1 MGPEAGMPWLDAAP
15 LPYSVTR
22 KARKFSFPLIDLCQ
36 PAISLTLGPSFVP
49 GGRTR

>member
-1 MGPEAGMPWLDAAP
+1 MGPEAGMPWLEAAP

-36 PAISLTLGPSFVP
+36 PAIS
-49 GGRTR
+49 